1 MDMGKIIAE
10 GSPDEL
16 KNGSGL
22 KNVINIE
29 VSVKNE
35 KVKNILNGFNKGE
48 ELLETDEGYKIYTDE
63 TSEVI
68 PEIVRSVESNGY
80 KVLQIGSVI
89 PSLED
94 VFFKLTGKKVR
105 EATEKLKGA
114 KK

>member
-1 MDMGKIIAE
+1 M
-10 GSPDEL
+10 
-16 KNGSGL
+16 
-22 KNVINIE
+22 
-29 VSVKNE
+29 
-35 KVKNILNGFNKGE
+35 
-48 ELLETDEGYKIYTDE
+48 LETDEGYKIYTDE

-80 KVLQIGSVI
+80 KVLQIGSLT

-105 EATEKLKGA
+105 ETTEKLRGA